1 MTLILRD
8 IICLHF
14 ALHISTCMSHPSI
27 KAFGYRLT
35 QTEKEKTEFN
45 MNHCNTLPGMPKV
58 RYTVCV
64 SKIKIHEA
72 RMQVR
77 TVMQQQE
84 SVLPSSSLASA
95 FGPGSIS
102 LSILI
107 CSCRGGCVCSISPL
121 IVMKARSVFRPFP
134 WESLQGRFTAQTS
147 KLEQGRNEFDL
158 LRCFGGN
165 GYQGV
170 YGHSLAPRPFTRLAC
185 YETLPQSHFRI
196 RSNAGSQKF

>member
-1 MTLILRD
+1 
-8 IICLHF
+8 
-14 ALHISTCMSHPSI
+14 
-27 KAFGYRLT
+27 
-35 QTEKEKTEFN
+35 
-45 MNHCNTLPGMPKV
+45 MPKLH
-58 RYTVCV
+58 YTICV
-64 SKIKIHEA
+64 STTRNHQA

-77 TVMQQQE
+77 TVTAQQE
-84 SVLPSSSLASA
+84 AVLGSSSLASA
-95 FGPGSIS
+95 LGSRSFS

-158 LRCFGGN
+158 SRCSGGN

-196 RSNAGSQKF
+196 RSNAGSQTF